1 MAKLGYEG
9 IRARCAT
16 TRRRRQESRIVICRG
31 ELAGCVDDLC
41 FIHSM
46 YAKSNNHTPATF
58 QMNSGFTMNG
68 FPSMGAWLSYG
79 LGTENENLPAF
90 VVLPDPRGLI
100 AGGSIN
106 WTAGFL
112 PANHQ
117 GKPNLG
123 RLMGLVKKIVAAEG
137 FCEMYTPLSPDHI
150 RKNPERFLEHTV
162 PYITV
167 RTLHRLEE
175 TLKRQETA
183 LKSLEADSR
192 WIKWFAIITGVLTL
206 VLVFLTIV
214 LAKYASH
221 LDTVM
226 QPLQSKQLHLVS

>member
-1 MAKLGYEG
+1 MDVGKRDKTMSDMASIAAEAFCDKHTSPSVNQAH
-9 IRARCAT
+9 IRA
-16 TRRRRQESRIVICRG
+16 
-31 ELAGCVDDLC
+31 
-41 FIHSM
+41 
-46 YAKSNNHTPATF
+46 NP
-58 QMNSGFTMNG
+58 
-68 FPSMGAWLSYG
+68 
-79 LGTENENLPAF
+79 
-90 VVLPDPRGLI
+90 
-100 AGGSIN
+100 
-106 WTAGFL
+106 
-112 PANHQ
+112 
-117 GKPNLG
+117 
-123 RLMGLVKKIVAAEG
+123 
-137 FCEMYTPLSPDHI
+137 EMY
-150 RKNPERFLEHTV
+150 LEHTV

-226 QPLQSKQLHLVS
+226 QPLQSNAVTHSLQSNASATPSPTATTTP